1 MNNHASLP
9 TRATPEAATSVEILP
24 GERKLVLLGLA
35 LEMPRGCYGRIA
47 PRSSFALRGIDVAGG
62 VIDPDFRGEV
72 KVILVNNGQESLS
85 VRPGDRVGQ
94 LILEKYAK
102 VNLQGAEDLTHT
114 LRGGE
119 GFGSTG
125 VAVRSLSELRS
136 ERLHCR
142 DRG

>member
-1 MNNHASLP
+1 MAGSLQEARLHSGASMWPAESL
-9 TRATPEAATSVEILP
+9 TLISE
-24 GERKLVLLGLA
+24 
-35 LEMPRGCYGRIA
+35 
-47 PRSSFALRGIDVAGG
+47 
-62 VIDPDFRGEV
+62 GEV